1 MKIIVCTAVVCVVIG
16 LSVFTN
22 QRTIEAEGRRTR
34 SSLPGMLSN
43 PMADG
48 DSLVSKIDTLNAN
61 LVSINKRLT
70 RLEELSSRNNQVDNS
85 ELKEIS
91 TQISAEV
98 GRMTARL
105 NALSADQAQLKVI
118 PSQLLTIDQNMR
130 VILLAKE
137 SIASEKSAP
146 PPEIL
151 TTLDWM
157 VQKIDDIESYFPP
170 LYSFLGAVYD
180 ADAGAELAGYP
191 SVDKRLN
198 EVILQ
203 LDDLQKDMRTTL
215 RNVTPYIREPSRYPK
230 PFEAE

>member
-70 RLEELSSRNNQVDNS
+70 RLEEISSRNNKVDNS

-105 NALSADQAQLKVI
+105 NALSADQAELKVI

-137 SIASEKSAP
+137 SIAAEKSP
-146 PPEIL
+146 PPQEIL

-157 VQKIDDIESYFPP
+157 VQKIDDIDSYFPP
-170 LYSFLGAVYD
+170 LYSFLGAVYSGD
-180 ADAGAELAGYP
+180 ASAELAGYP

-215 RNVTPYIREPSRYPK
+215 KNVTPYIREPGRYPK
-230 PFEAE
+230 PFENQ